1 MEINQ
6 SE

>member
-6 SE
+6 